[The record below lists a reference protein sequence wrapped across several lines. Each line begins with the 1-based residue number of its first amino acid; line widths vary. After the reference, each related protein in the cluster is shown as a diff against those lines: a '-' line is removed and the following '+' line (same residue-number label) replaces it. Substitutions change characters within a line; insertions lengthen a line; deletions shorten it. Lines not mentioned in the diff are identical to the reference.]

1 MKKFILLFAALLMQV
16 SALAQSV
23 YATNYVYVPGQG
35 MVEVESSDSDTPRQV
50 DNDGLF
56 GMRVEDFRAMCS
68 DTGGAWDVVNGRHKC
83 WCDDEGEFNYPYG
96 CPAGGLTGEV
106 PPELTPELTY
116 PQEDPNYN
124 DPYYNDP
131 YYNDPNY
138 VDPNYTDPTYTEEYN
153 PYAPVLLNYD
163 EVPYYWDLSGH
174 WSEGYVAQLTIMGI
188 LQGYPDGSFRPN
200 APISRAE
207 MLKMTMMAAG
217 VYPVPG
223 DEDRNK
229 FFSDLD
235 NWQAAWVNAAYRMDI
250 VEGYSGPYSGVRL
263 YKPNNNVNRAEG
275 VKLVLASFGRQ
286 PWDYDQISYT
296 DVKGWMIPWVE
307 DAFQIGLIGNEPNRR
322 FKPAEALTRAE
333 AAKIIVKMLEYSGD
347 L

>member
-1 MKKFILLFAALLMQV
+1 MKKFILLFAVMLMQI
-16 SALAQSV
+16 SALAQNV
-23 YATNYVYVPGQG
+23 YAANYVYIPGEG
-35 MVEVESSDSDTPRQV
+35 MVEVETSNDDPRQV

-56 GMRVEDFRAMCS
+56 GMPVEDFRAMCS
-68 DTGGAWDVVNGRHKC
+68 DTGGAWDVVSGRHIC
-83 WCDDEGEFNYPYG
+83 WCDDGEEFNYPYG
-96 CPAGGLTGEV
+96 CPQGGLADNVNTNDY
-106 PPELTPELTY
+106 TDTDY
-116 PQEDPNYN
+116 S

-131 YYNDPNY
+131 YY
-138 VDPNYTDPTYTEEYN
+138 TDPTYNDDNYDEPYYPEEEYN
-153 PYAPVLLNYD
+153 PYAPVPLNYD

-174 WSEGYVAQLTIMGI
+174 WSEGYVAQLTVLGI

-217 VYPVPG
+217 VYPVAG
-223 DEDRNK
+223 DEDRNR

-275 VKLVLASFGRQ
+275 IKLVLASFGRL
-286 PWDYDQISYT
+286 PLDLDKSSFT
-296 DVKGWMIPWVE
+296 DVKGWMVPWVE
-307 DAFQIGLIGNEPNRR
+307 DAFRVGLIGTETSRR
-322 FKPAEALTRAE
+322 FRPAEYMTRAE
-333 AAKIIVKMLEYSGD
+333 AAKIIVKMMEYAGD

>member
-1 MKKFILLFAALLMQV
+1 MKKFILLFAALVMQV

-23 YATNYVYVPGQG
+23 YATNYVYVPGTG
-35 MVEVESSDSDTPRQV
+35 MVEVQSSDTDTPRQV

-68 DTGGAWDVVNGRHKC
+68 DTGGAWDVVSGRHIC

-96 CPAGGLTGEV
+96 CPAGGLNGNAATGDV
-106 PPELTPELTY
+106 NT
-116 PQEDPNYN
+116 DVNYSGQNYTN
-124 DPYYNDP
+124 DPYYSN
-131 YYNDPNY
+131 PNY
-138 VDPNYTDPTYTEEYN
+138 VDPNYAEPNYTDPLYPEEYN
-153 PYAPVLLNYD
+153 PYAPVPLNYD
-163 EVPYYWDLSGH
+163 EVPYYWDLYGH
-174 WSEGYVAQLTIMGI
+174 WSEGYVAQLTMMGI

-207 MLKMTMMAAG
+207 MLKMTMMAASI
-217 VYPVPG
+217 YPVPG
-223 DEDRNK
+223 DEDRNR

-263 YKPNNNVNRAEG
+263 YKPNNNVNKAEG
-275 VKLVLASFGRQ
+275 VKLVLASFGRL
-286 PWDYDQISYT
+286 PLDLNKSSFT
-296 DVKGWMIPWVE
+296 DVKGWMVPWVE
-307 DAFQIGLIGNEPNRR
+307 DAYRIGIIVSDANNR
-322 FKPAEALTRAE
+322 FKPAEYLTRAE
-333 AAKIIVKMLEYSGD
+333 AAKIIVKMMEYSGD